1 MGAVRTTWVA
11 DDPTWSVLLQRDA
24 VRKAGDALAVNTQ
37 DLLTYHHSGLEVV
50 GRSDPVPVTA
60 EFHRIPPYH
69 CYGLPPEDYPRVFAD
84 PGARSPHR
92 MPEDE
97 RLCLWAPF
105 DPPEQRWTAPD
116 GRQRL
121 LDITAVH
128 LFAEEY
134 WRHTGGVDED
144 GVEIGTW
151 PIPQAAHG
159 PPAPAATSRA
169 HQTTDCNA
177 GRLAAGP
184 TTSDEEHADMNV
196 VFSGVGGA
204 FVAAVVAV
212 LGYSVQQREAR
223 KVARATMYAHA
234 LQAVPDYLE
243 GPYRIRRKD
252 GSSEAR
258 RELTQAMSTVQ
269 SQMKFHTAWPEVG
282 APTAVASAYAD
293 LVTSAAWAEPPPKD
307 DGGVPLGVAYSWPRS
322 DAALDTVKA
331 SMKRHR

>member
-1 MGAVRTTWVA
+1 VSGRGDRHQRARTPNCAERPVVGAVSTTWVA

-50 GRSDPVPVTA
+50 GRSDPVPVTV

-84 PGARSPHR
+84 PGARPPHR

-116 GRQRL
+116 GLQRL

-159 PPAPAATSRA
+159 APAPAATSRA
-169 HQTTDCNA
+169 RTRPRTA
-177 GRLAAGP
+177 MP
-184 TTSDEEHADMNV
+184 
-196 VFSGVGGA
+196 GV
-204 FVAAVVAV
+204 
-212 LGYSVQQREAR
+212 S
-223 KVARATMYAHA
+223 
-234 LQAVPDYLE
+234 
-243 GPYRIRRKD
+243 RRV
-252 GSSEAR
+252 R
-258 RELTQAMSTVQ
+258 RR
-269 SQMKFHTAWPEVG
+269 QMKSTL
-282 APTAVASAYAD
+282 T
-293 LVTSAAWAEPPPKD
+293 
-307 DGGVPLGVAYSWPRS
+307 
-322 DAALDTVKA
+322 
-331 SMKRHR
+331 